1 MYNQYYSAAD
11 CTVYIAKGENLIML
25 DKLAGVMVSE
35 ELSSYPIYG
44 LGNSYFGFTTRGNYV
59 VNGLLDINFIHSS
72 YLTNAIKSLSVDKIQ
87 IAKAE
92 KAEKK
97 LESKKDYFSM
107 TADEIK
113 GLKTQLNSFN
123 KSTAESD
130 GIAYLKSGFD
140 IKIVFDN
147 SSNLRDDVL
156 ASSILI
162 SNCRIIASDIT
173 ASVAEDQ
180 QIIRRYR
187 FIGQTTNEQSK

>member
-11 CTVYIAKGENLIML
+11 CTVYVSKNSGEQILL
-25 DKLAGVMVSE
+25 DKLAGIMISE

-59 VNGLLDINFIHSS
+59 VNGLLDINFIHAS
-72 YLTNAIKSLSVDKIQ
+72 YLTNAIKSLDINKVQ
-87 IAKAE
+87 IAQAA

-97 LESKKDYFSM
+97 LGSKKDYFSM

-113 GLKTQLNSFN
+113 GLKTQLNSFD
-123 KSTAESD
+123 KPIGTSE

-140 IKIVFDN
+140 ITIVFDN

-156 ASSILI
+156 SSFIVI
-162 SNCRIIASDIT
+162 KNCRIIASDIT

-187 FIGQTTNEQSK
+187 FIGQIIYEQS